1 MTRVLFFL
9 FFLST
14 TAFSQVV
21 DSDSLVNYIKIQ
33 GDSIIRSSIDLDK
46 VVLLPKKGFKNS
58 NEIKKYLILKRK
70 TLKVYSYAVLASNR
84 LTKLN
89 ERLAPVKRRRD
100 RKNYTKKIQKFIV
113 NEFYDELRKFTQTE
127 GQILIKLIH
136 RQTGTTSHKLIKELR
151 NGWIA
156 FWYNNTARL
165 FNMSLKK
172 EFDPYTVEEDYLIED
187 IIQRALRDKKLEYQ
201 ELAGFENRSL
211 WFYLKS
217 KINLKSYGEIG
228 CPQWGLFQLAKKDK
242 IKTFFIRRKEKNFWG
257 KKCFLSK
264 KNCILLKKK
273 EIGFYD
279 LIYENLIN
287 GKKKIDLIGIFQYLD
302 HIRRPFNFL
311 KNLNKIS
318 NHQAYIVDNY
328 ESFDNTV
335 YIQHF
340 TGWNEKAFKW
350 IAKKFNKK
358 LLNNFK
364 REENDLFLLI

>member
-21 DSDSLVNYIKIQ
+21 DPDSLVDYIKIQ
-33 GDSIIRSSIDLDK
+33 GDSVIRSSIGLDK

-58 NEIKKYLILKRK
+58 KELQKYLILKRK
-70 TLKVYSYAVLASNR
+70 TLKVYNYAVLASNR

-201 ELAGFENRSL
+201 EPNR
-211 WFYLKS
+211 
-217 KINLKSYGEIG
+217 N
-228 CPQWGLFQLAKKDK
+228 
-242 IKTFFIRRKEKNFWG
+242 
-257 KKCFLSK
+257 
-264 KNCILLKKK
+264 
-273 EIGFYD
+273 YD
-279 LIYENLIN
+279 LFE
-287 GKKKIDLIGIFQYLD
+287 
-302 HIRRPFNFL
+302 
-311 KNLNKIS
+311 LNKK
-318 NHQAYIVDNY
+318 
-328 ESFDNTV
+328 
-335 YIQHF
+335 
-340 TGWNEKAFKW
+340 WEK
-350 IAKKFNKK
+350 
-358 LLNNFK
+358 
-364 REENDLFLLI
+364 